1 MDLNLKQIL
10 NLSPDEI
17 KNSKIEFNMQAGS
30 GGEAFIDKWLQ
41 YTETEKVEGLC
52 TECSYWGWYGKKR
65 NFYPKQTVFS
75 FIRLRDNELLLI
87 SVAEIIDV
95 PENSRAIVKIVEKYK
110 PFFGRL
116 VIKCKKG
123 NTYSRYVF
131 RLEKYLDKIVVKEI
145 LPCIYNGEIFEG
157 YDRVHIPYHR
167 LENILNGKICPTY
180 YEALKNII
188 GVYCLTDTYT
198 GKLYIGSATGTDGV
212 AQRWGN
218 YLESKHGGNKKLIE
232 LYEEKGPE
240 YFKNYF
246 TYTIIEYF
254 GLSYD
259 SSKIIEREQYW
270 KNCLDTIKHG
280 YNDN

>member
-1 MDLNLKQIL
+1 MEISLQQIFNLTKE
-10 NLSPDEI
+10 EI
-17 KNSKIEFNMQAGS
+17 DNSKIEFNMQAGS

-41 YTETEKVEGLC
+41 YTESEKSEGIC
-52 TECSYWGWYGKKR
+52 KECSYWGWYGDKR
-65 NFYPKQTVFS
+65 NFYPDQIVFS
-75 FIRLRDNELLLI
+75 FIRIQNDEWLLI
-87 SVAEIIDV
+87 SVAKIKEV
-95 PENSRAIVKIVEKYK
+95 PKNSRAIVEIVEKYK
-110 PFFGRL
+110 PYFGRL

-123 NTYSRYVF
+123 NVYSRYVF
-131 RLEKYLDKIVVKEI
+131 YLKKYLDKIIVKEI

-157 YDRVHIPYHR
+157 YDRVHIPYNR
-167 LENILNGKICPTY
+167 LENILNGRICPTY

-198 GKLYIGSATGTDGV
+198 GKLYIGSATGTEGV

-240 YFKNYF
+240 YFKKYF

-259 SSKIIEREQYW
+259 TSKIIDREQYW

>member
-41 YTETEKVEGLC
+41 YTETEKAEGLC

-75 FIRLRDNELLLI
+75 FIRLRDNEWLLI

-180 YEALKNII
+180 YEA
-188 GVYCLTDTYT
+188 
-198 GKLYIGSATGTDGV
+198 
-212 AQRWGN
+212 
-218 YLESKHGGNKKLIE
+218 
-232 LYEEKGPE
+232 
-240 YFKNYF
+240 
-246 TYTIIEYF
+246 
-254 GLSYD
+254 
-259 SSKIIEREQYW
+259 
-270 KNCLDTIKHG
+270 
-280 YNDN
+280 